1 MLQIWTLQ
9 HKSGWRWNTLAM
21 SYSDCCKQS
30 DAETSVYC
38 MRKRRNSCS
47 SMRPWNPSVPAPAP
61 NKLHPSVPKETFEG
75 SRAKGKTTDYSVK
88 LWHMWQ
94 RPCVKKRSV
103 TLSQTWQ
110 LNQFVC
116 AVPTVIWMSASMMD
130 LFTFVRLSVATNY
143 LCFVS
148 TILCFYQHFFNVSI
162 NNIVV
167 AKAASSLGGG
177 LYM

>member
-1 MLQIWTLQ
+1 MDTTTQISMKMEHLSSELFISWLQA
-9 HKSGWRWNTLAM
+9 GR
-21 SYSDCCKQS
+21 
-30 DAETSVYC
+30 
-38 MRKRRNSCS
+38 RRNFC
-47 SMRPWNPSVPAPAP
+47 RAKKAKQLRLDAPLVPPEPITPAPAP
-61 NKLHPSVPKETFEG
+61 NKLRPSVPKETFEG
-75 SRAKGKTTDYSVK
+75 SRAKGKTTDYSMK

-94 RPCVKKRSV
+94 TPRVKKLSV